1 MTINPYFAKQQQQQ
15 QQHEDK
21 DEFCIP
27 KASLFEYMA

>member
-1 MTINPYFAKQQQQQ
+1 MTINPYFAKQQQ